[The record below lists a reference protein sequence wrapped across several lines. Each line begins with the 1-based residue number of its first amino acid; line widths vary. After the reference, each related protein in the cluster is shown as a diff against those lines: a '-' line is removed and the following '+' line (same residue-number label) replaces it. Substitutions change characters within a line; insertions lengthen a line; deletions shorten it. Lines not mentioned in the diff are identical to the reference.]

1 MRSVG
6 SLIDLLVA
14 NLGISFP
21 DLVILLT
28 ILGSIIFFAKDLR
41 LGAVLLFSLLAIEF
55 MLFVELGIPSFSALI
70 ALMVSIVFLTLSLYI
85 TRARL
90 GGGLV

>member
-6 SLIDLLVA
+6 VLIDTLVA
-14 NLGISFP
+14 NLGVSFP
-21 DLVILLT
+21 DLIVLLT
-28 ILGSIIFFAKDLR
+28 VLGSVIFFAKDLR

-55 MLFVELGIPSFSALI
+55 ILFTELGINSFSALI
-70 ALMVSIVFLTLSLYI
+70 ALMVSIVLLSLSLYI

-90 GGGLV
+90 GGGIV